1 MNPTIRTTLTVL
13 IALVLGASAMAD
25 SIRLKRAAMVE
36 PDQAIRLIDVAEL
49 EGSYASSLARLVIA
63 EEASALLGTT
73 GSAEVS
79 LQQVRSVL
87 LKENVAMG
95 RLSLSGNTCTLRLV
109 TAVRRAENKEPE
121 AQQVWRTIEDW
132 QRASESTI
140 EILIVRSFIR
150 ELRVQPEHLRMRFI
164 DVPEGLLELPAHSLR
179 TNIKPISTYT
189 SPVVLLKVQRHREN
203 GSLEREETIKV
214 EVQILRSVLKLREQV
229 SRRQAIPGGVIEPA
243 QEWLSADVD
252 VVPASEASEVVD
264 QIAMTR
270 ITAGTTLLR
279 THLQKPIAVER
290 NAAVIVVYHLD
301 EFILESAGRSR
312 EAGRE
317 GEIIEVQLIDSK
329 TIVLARVDGPHRVIV
344 VNR

>member
-109 TAVRRAENKEPE
+109 TATRRADKEE
-121 AQQVWRTIEDW
+121 QEVAQDWRTLEDW
-132 QRASESTI
+132 ERASETTI
-140 EILIVRSFIR
+140 EILIVRNFVR
-150 ELRVQPEHLRMRFI
+150 ELKVQPEQLRMRFV
-164 DVPEGLLELPAHSLR
+164 DVPDGFLDLPAHSLR
-179 TNIKPISTYT
+179 TTIKPISTFR
-189 SPVVLLKVQRHREN
+189 SPIVLLKVERYREN
-203 GSLEREETIKV
+203 GSLDRVETVKA
-214 EVQILRSVLKLREQV
+214 EVQVLRPVLKLREQV
-229 SRRQAIPGGVIEPA
+229 SRREAIPGGVLEA
-243 QEWLSADVD
+243 TQEWLSADVD
-252 VVPASEASEVVD
+252 VVPASEANEVID

-279 THLQKPIAVER
+279 SHLQKPIAVER
-290 NAAVIVVYHLD
+290 NAAVIVVYHGD
-301 EFILESAGRSR
+301 GFVLESAGRSR
-312 EAGRE
+312 DAGRE

-329 TIVLARVDGPHRVIV
+329 TIVLARVDGPQRVIV
-344 VNR
+344 VSR